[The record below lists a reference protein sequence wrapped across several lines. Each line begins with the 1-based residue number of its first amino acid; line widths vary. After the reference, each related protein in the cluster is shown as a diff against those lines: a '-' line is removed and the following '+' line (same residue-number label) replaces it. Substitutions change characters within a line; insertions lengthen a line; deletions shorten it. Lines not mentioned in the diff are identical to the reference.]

1 MGKKQRR
8 SRQQEEQ
15 VETPA
20 PPHED
25 APAAAAAAEEA
36 AAQEVAVEGQ
46 TQTQGATNGGV
57 KEEGKGEAAAEEE
70 VKDVSFDELGLDEQL
85 KRALR
90 KKGLTNTT
98 LIQRE
103 AIPRILVRDFWLPLL
118 AFASPVLVLCAN
130 SVELFDFK
138 FLTIK
143 VGSEARFGTVLVN
156 ERSISLYHQS
166 GLVTEN
172 SQKRF

>member
-70 VKDVSFDELGLDEQL
+70 VKEVSFDELGLDEQL

-172 SQKRF
+172 SQKLF